1 MNYYLNVN
9 GSIVGPM
16 TAQQVFAYTVDA
28 NTMVSVDGSTWQP
41 LYTQPELMQILQAGQ
56 ASQAVNSEVS
66 SKKTLCCIMALFFGT
81 LGVHYFIMGK
91 TGGGL
96 LTILL
101 SLVTCGAWGILV
113 LIQGIMILCMTDAEF
128 KRKYLDSTSMMPLF

>member
-1 MNYYLNVN
+1 MVMNYYLNVN

-66 SKKTLCCIMALFFGT
+66 
-81 LGVHYFIMGK
+81 
-91 TGGGL
+91 
-96 LTILL
+96 
-101 SLVTCGAWGILV
+101 
-113 LIQGIMILCMTDAEF
+113 
-128 KRKYLDSTSMMPLF
+128 